1 MMQPVE
7 VEKVV
12 EHRATNWMILVFF
25 CFLLNFLVSSWAMS
39 TDRIGTKA
47 ENLNGSE
54 RKSTEAM
61 LELSTN
67 LKRKNR
73 RRAIDSIFICRL
85 ENPIVEPSFWP
96 EIPGIVSPDGKPF
109 AQEANVIF
117 VMVVDTVSKNFGSSV
132 GFLLGGHVLIIAAG
146 RMIRLRVNAL
156 NLPRILVED
165 TLYYGPCL
173 FKHMVVEHLHDHIL
187 IRGRKTKK
195 SEESQDF
202 PGREQIQFGDAV
214 QAPPKLTAPSKIY

>member
-1 MMQPVE
+1 
-7 VEKVV
+7 
-12 EHRATNWMILVFF
+12 
-25 CFLLNFLVSSWAMS
+25 MS

-54 RKSTEAM
+54 KKSTEAM

-73 RRAIDSIFICRL
+73 RRAIDSIFICRYAKSLPRHTRGPACKGTANSFGNCFTRYVCKKRREDTNMKCYELEWL

-96 EIPGIVSPDGKPF
+96 EIPSIVSPDGKPF
-109 AQEANVIF
+109 AQEANKCQLF
-117 VMVVDTVSKNFGSSV
+117 VSSAILGPDVFVVRGACTYNCRGQNDKATG
-132 GFLLGGHVLIIAAG
+132 
-146 RMIRLRVNAL
+146 
-156 NLPRILVED
+156 
-165 TLYYGPCL
+165 L

-195 SEESQDF
+195 SEESRDF
-202 PGREQIQFGDAV
+202 PGREQIQFGDVV